1 MVMAI
6 DTHRPHGRN
15 AASLR
20 HLLLQFKSVVS
31 RKAPSQLM
39 HWRLCNTVNPNTL
52 RVAILKLLQIL
63 DRPACLN
70 QLRSSTTS
78 RGLLA
83 TCRKLSRYSS
93 HKSIL
98 LTISLGTLAT
108 PVSASVVIPHQ
119 TPTSLQRQTP
129 FTPYQHVMRQEENS
143 ASWNWLVTL
152 LVAVLF
158 FSLVSGLIYRRFST
172 SRQRAKKQRGKHAKV
187 QSKRK
192 GKSRRAEATDSGTSV
207 AGTTAPSPSAIWS
220 RVSVPIDQLSTQT
233 VGIVLIFTKIS
244 SHSTNGAQTLSKII
258 GNCLQE
264 VANSLTGSLVFPTE
278 ISLARVLP
286 TRLPFWSTTGL
297 SSSPE
302 AIPLI
307 FNTEFSEDDTTTSG
321 DNSEEYDGDSETNK
335 LDNVKDQEFQATI
348 ALKRKQSKS
357 KAERRKAIQDQLTQS
372 KLGGLENGGNTC
384 FMNAVIQSL
393 ASLDSLDVFLQEIAN
408 SGKAPDSPSVVL
420 SDLIHRIN
428 TKSLSNHA
436 YSTTQLIESISKQSS
451 RWLSASNQED
461 AQEYFQQVLTFLE
474 NDVKRTQKN
483 MDKPRIM
490 TPFDGETAIR
500 VGCLKCGEMEG
511 IRKEVMS
518 SVGLSLTAT
527 TEHVDILDLL
537 DEYSQLETISGVECY
552 RCGLIAAEREL
563 ADKISE
569 SKPCKDD
576 PAKLAKIQEALKL
589 PVIDEK
595 FRPLTVKQLSD
606 KSKQMMFAR
615 PTARVL
621 AFHINRSVFDP
632 TTGSVRKNLSPVSF
646 PEQLDLSPYV
656 VHDLKDPNNKR
667 PQFAMTP
674 ERPRRKRF
682 SESEDS
688 DLSLDRSAI
697 MSEVDFGT
705 HVQEAEASL
714 TESTMDNQWS
724 QHSSPDT
731 SVCTSPLL
739 TPAISTLDMGF
750 LGPLDSAPDDYMN
763 SARHLPFPMTT
774 AATLSDTTLLY
785 KLKAV
790 IVHYGTH
797 HFGHYICYR
806 RCRHK
811 LWWQMSDRAV
821 VQVDE
826 STVLN
831 AQGVFMLF
839 YELAQES
846 KNRAMWIKTAQKTAQ
861 VQDQQA
867 SNGSG
872 DEVEGFGGVASADT
886 IVLGDE
892 MSPET
897 PKLLVTSASPPGSAQ
912 HEGGAN
918 TGPKK
923 RKRGGPKK
931 PVKKRS

>member
-1 MVMAI
+1 
-6 DTHRPHGRN
+6 
-15 AASLR
+15 
-20 HLLLQFKSVVS
+20 
-31 RKAPSQLM
+31 M
-39 HWRLCNTVNPNTL
+39 HWRVCTVSPNTL
-52 RVAILKLLQIL
+52 RVAILKLRQIL
-63 DRPACLN
+63 DRPACFN
-70 QLRSSTTS
+70 QLHSSTS
-78 RGLLA
+78 RALLA
-83 TCRKLSRYSS
+83 TCRKVSRCSS

-108 PVSASVVIPHQ
+108 PVLSASVVIPHQ
-119 TPTSLQRQTP
+119 TPTSLQRQP
-129 FTPYQHVMRQEENS
+129 AFTPYQHVMRQEENS

-172 SRQRAKKQRGKHAKV
+172 SRQRAKKQRGKHAKL

-192 GKSRRAEATDSGTSV
+192 GKSRRAEVTGSGTIV
-207 AGTTAPSPSAIWS
+207 AATVAAAPSAAWRGESM
-220 RVSVPIDQLSTQT
+220 PIDQKSIQPL
-233 VGIVLIFTKIS
+233 GIFLIFTKLS
-244 SHSTNGAQTLSKII
+244 SRSINGAQALSKIL
-258 GNCLQE
+258 GGSLQE
-264 VANSLTGSLVFPTE
+264 VANLLTGSLVCSTE

-286 TRLPFWSTTGL
+286 TRLPIWKTTSL
-297 SSSPE
+297 SSTPE

-307 FNTEFSEDDTTTSG
+307 FNTEFFEDDTTTSG

-335 LDNVKDQEFQATI
+335 LDHVKDQDLQATI

-357 KAERRKAIQDQLTQS
+357 KAERRKAIQGQLTQS

-393 ASLDSLDVFLQEIAN
+393 ASLDSLDVFLQEIAD
-408 SGKAPDSPSVVL
+408 SGKALDSPSVVL
-420 SDLIHRIN
+420 CDLIHRIN

-436 YSTTQLIESISKQSS
+436 YSTNQLIESISKQSS
-451 RWLSASNQED
+451 RWLSSSNQED

-474 NDVKRTQKN
+474 NDVKSTQQN
-483 MDKPRIM
+483 VDKPRIM
-490 TPFDGETAIR
+490 SPFDGETAIR

-563 ADKISE
+563 ADKIAE
-569 SKPCKDD
+569 AKPCKVDA
-576 PAKLAKIQEALKL
+576 AKLVKIREALKQ

-656 VHDLKDPNNKR
+656 VHDLNDPNNKR

-688 DLSLDRSAI
+688 DLGLDRCPI
-697 MSEVDFGT
+697 LSEVDFCT
-705 HVQEAEASL
+705 HVQEAESSL

-731 SVCTSPLL
+731 SVCTSPVL
-739 TPAISTLDMGF
+739 TPTIPTLEMRF
-750 LGPLDSAPDDYMN
+750 LGPLDGVPDDYMN

-774 AATLSDTTLLY
+774 AATLSDNTLLY

-811 LWWQMSDRAV
+811 LWWQISDRAV
-821 VQVDE
+821 VQVEE

-846 KNRAMWIKTAQKTAQ
+846 KNRAMWIKTAHKAAQ
-861 VQDQQA
+861 LRNQQPA
-867 SNGSG
+867 SNGNGKEVLDGCG
-872 DEVEGFGGVASADT
+872 DGDA

-897 PKLLVTSASPPGSAQ
+897 PKLLVTSASPPGSGQ
-912 HEGGAN
+912 QQQGGSKA
-918 TGPKK
+918 GPKK
-923 RKRGGPKK
+923 RKRSGAKK
-931 PVKKRS
+931 HVKKRS